1 MLMAFIMWI
10 MMKMGIQPSAEDFR
24 RMDREFRERS
34 HHLTIDF
41 GGTRIGWTRWTD
53 DNWSKQM
60 TVGLGY
66 EYLIDRRF
74 HGVGFEVLTQSIGSV
89 LKKDGDTNAFFVGG
103 GLAYYP
109 VRGVRLFMQGG
120 EQIDVHG
127 DYATVGRVGAGYRFL
142 FFKVGMQPFFFVQQN
157 SKGQPGWAINFRFEY

>member
-10 MMKMGIQPSAEDFR
+10 MMKMGIQPSAEDFL

-74 HGVGFEVLTQSIGSV
+74 HGVGFEVLTQSQGSV
-89 LKKDGDTNAFFVGG
+89 LKQDHDTNSFFVGG

-109 VRGVRLFMQGG
+109 VRGVRLFMQAG

-127 DYATVGRVGAGYRFL
+127 NFATVGRVGAGYRFL